1 MECNLLKAHVR
12 TYEMHKL
19 LRTNLSQSLE
29 SCYLRVRTKVFDSL
43 LTFLV
48 AIAIAGNE
56 FALLRSS
63 YSLLYSLLVLYL
75 GFLIAHTE
83 QGSLQHIYVSLLD
96 KVGEELKEECDDEQ
110 TDVHTVNIGIGSHD
124 NLVVAQGVETIL
136 YIEGCLKEVEFLVLV
151 YYLLG
156 KSEAVERFTTK

>member
-1 MECNLLKAHVR
+1 M
-12 TYEMHKL
+12 
-19 LRTNLSQSLE
+19 
-29 SCYLRVRTKVFDSL
+29 
-43 LTFLV
+43 
-48 AIAIAGNE
+48 
-56 FALLRSS
+56 
-63 YSLLYSLLVLYL
+63 
-75 GFLIAHTE
+75 
-83 QGSLQHIYVSLLD
+83 SLLD